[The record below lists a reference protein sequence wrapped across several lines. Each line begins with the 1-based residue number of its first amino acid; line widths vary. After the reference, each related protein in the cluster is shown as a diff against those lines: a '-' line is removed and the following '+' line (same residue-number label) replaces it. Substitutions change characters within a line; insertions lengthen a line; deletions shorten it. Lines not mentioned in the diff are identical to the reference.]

1 MVQEKMNK
9 RTHFISSKQLA
20 QKSEQQ
26 TIYIENKFNF
36 QQKPDYLSCK
46 KALDILYKKKQTAK
60 K

>member
-1 MVQEKMNK
+1 MNK

-46 KALDILYKKKQTAK
+46 KLLDILCKKKQTAK